1 MLKLGII
8 GLVLG
13 GLWVG
18 SPRET
23 LIFSLESY
31 VCDKVN

>member
-8 GLVLG
+8 GLILG
-13 GLWVG
+13 GSWMG
-18 SPRET
+18 SPRGI